1 MSRGHVRD
9 ALRRIG
15 FERDYGPL
23 ETGQTIDRVIS
34 QWVAASS
41 GARYSAL
48 KAGAVPAPLFQK
60 FSPTENTIVGLSS
73 SGLKT

>member
-1 MSRGHVRD
+1 MRTVDVRD

-41 GARYSAL
+41 GRGTAL
-48 KAGAVPAPLFQK
+48 
-60 FSPTENTIVGLSS
+60 
-73 SGLKT
+73 